1 MQLQFQLNTAVSWRG
16 SQGSVFC
23 LGDASPLP
31 PSTIPLASL
40 QTEVIAF
47 SDINVSIIVTWPPP
61 EKPYG
66 TIDLYEIVVTTTP
79 LAERADPI
87 TESPAGTILEQS
99 EVSGYEKHT

>member
-1 MQLQFQLNTAVSWRG
+1 M
-16 SQGSVFC
+16 
-23 LGDASPLP
+23 P

-47 SDINVSIIVTWPPP
+47 TDINISVIVSWPQP

-66 TIDLYEIVVTTTP
+66 AITVYEIVVTSAP

-87 TESPAGTILEQS
+87 IDGPPGTIFQQS
-99 EVSGYEKHT
+99 NVSGNEKHTDIHAY